1 MHTMEEKRVAGSVA
15 GSLPLQEGGC
25 KRMVQCPTGF
35 SSDRKLNATPTDP
48 DLFLSIQITEK

>member
-1 MHTMEEKRVAGSVA
+1 MEEKRVAGSVA